1 MHFINVFSRK
11 AGKKISGMSN
21 KVIHKLSAYSWP
33 GNIRELE
40 NMIERS
46 VLIAKDSTIEDID
59 LPVTKNKNDAPPDE
73 YPHIKTIHENEKEH
87 ILSIL
92 KKTNGKIWGAGGAA
106 ELLNIP
112 PTTLASKIKKL
123 GIKKMFSEE

>member
-1 MHFINVFSRK
+1 
-11 AGKKISGMSN
+11 MSN

-59 LPVTKNKNDAPPDE
+59 LPVTNTKVDAPSDE
-73 YPHIKTIHENEKEH
+73 HPHIKTIHENEKEH